1 VFKNLFNNTGLMG
14 CATVYKIY
22 SKGVGTEMK
31 NLLIKY
37 FARCLSVSIFLIGFS
52 FSVYAVD
59 GEADAKPDH
68 AAAFQFHDERG

>member
-1 VFKNLFNNTGLMG
+1 
-14 CATVYKIY
+14 
-22 SKGVGTEMK
+22 MK

-37 FARCLSVSIFLIGFS
+37 LARCLSMSIFLIGFS